1 MIRSQVRKTATAGV
15 TVTSCDE
22 TLYDAPD
29 GQPALA
35 KAEFGLTYTG
45 DLIGESSTSLLLVYT
60 GGDPAQPATLAG
72 EYLGLERVTCT
83 LDGRTGSF
91 VVAHQGRQGAAWPVP
106 RAVSSP
112 TRRLAN
118 WPALPATSRRKP
130 AT

>member
-1 MIRSQVRKTATAGV
+1 MIRSQVRKTAMAGV
-15 TVTSCDE
+15 TVTSWDE

-72 EYLGLERVTCT
+72 DYLGLSVSPARS
-83 LDGRTGSF
+83 TGAPAAPSSPTR
-91 VVAHQGRQGAAWPVP
+91 AARRAAWPVP

-118 WPALPATSRRKP
+118 WPALPATSMRKP